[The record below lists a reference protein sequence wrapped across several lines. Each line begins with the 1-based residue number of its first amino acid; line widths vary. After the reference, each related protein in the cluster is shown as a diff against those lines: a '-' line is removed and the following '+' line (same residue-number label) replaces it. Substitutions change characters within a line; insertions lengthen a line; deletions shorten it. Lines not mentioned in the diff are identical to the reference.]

1 MEICSLCKC
10 QSVDNNRCLNC
21 GQILGIVPVR
31 LVQGGNALI
40 TIDMTVTDRY
50 LVFRVSDNSMSTGD
64 VVATAAGGLIG
75 SAIFSSVKNKQNDA
89 KIGMIDLRMIK
100 SVEFLV
106 PSSKISIGAI
116 HIYINNGKDYYFGIN
131 ESGTKKLN
139 LPVAVNAIKYA
150 NIYTTIQNVK
160 KVPRLKANDPFYKKG
175 KEVFVTVS
183 RSATAFIAPF
193 KGMIVVD

>member
-1 MEICSLCKC
+1 MDEAK
-10 QSVDNNRCLNC
+10 
-21 GQILGIVPVR
+21 
-31 LVQGGNALI
+31 
-40 TIDMTVTDRY
+40 Y
-50 LVFRVSDNSMSTGD
+50 
-64 VVATAAGGLIG
+64 
-75 SAIFSSVKNKQNDA
+75 NKQIGRIKRMVFKNDGEVYGF
-89 KIGMIDLRMIK
+89 IEGN
-100 SVEFLV
+100 
-106 PSSKISIGAI
+106 SST
-116 HIYINNGKDYYFGIN
+116 NGKDYYFGIN